1 MTLVWNIG
9 DVTVT
14 RIVESEMAV
23 PYDRKAPFLRQAT
36 PETLRSMP
44 WLVPHFVTD
53 EGHLKLSIHALLVE
67 APGLTLVVDTCI
79 GNDKPRGLTGGVGLQ
94 TSFLG
99 NLEAAGC
106 RRESVN
112 AVVCTHLH
120 VDHVGWNTMLQ
131 NGRWVPTFPNA
142 RYLIGRQEW
151 AHWRA
156 DKNAEQQAVLA
167 DSVQPIFDAR
177 LAELVDMNHRL
188 SSEIHLIP
196 TPGHTPGHVSVVIVE
211 PFVGFK
217 SEKSL
222 IFARNTGG
230 QTSVLPMIQSVQKN
244 NQCDYVVGPVSHP
257 AEKKLKL
264 QIINFLN
271 RINYVG
277 TIAFELFE
285 LGSKLVINEVAPR
298 VHNTGH
304 FSQDALTIDQFELH
318 LRCILGLSLPENTAK
333 AEAFV
338 MVNLLGQ
345 STRIPFIKKF
355 PTGSFHWYN
364 KDENRPR
371 RKLGHINYVGTNKK
385 ELLKKAIQERKGILL

>member
-1 MTLVWNIG
+1 MSIHKKTIGILGGGQLARMLILKAHQMGLATVVLSDKITDPAVQVSNRWVKGSTQSIKDVRRLMQICDLV
-9 DVTVT
+9 TF
-14 RIVESEMAV
+14 ESEFISAELLKKSLKNIKGTQIY
-23 PYDRKAPFLRQAT
+23 PSLSCLGRLQDRLLQKEWLYDFDLP
-36 PETLRSMP
+36 TLEHIKINTKDDIE
-44 WLVPHFVTD
+44 LAF
-53 EGHLKLSIHALLVE
+53 E
-67 APGLTLVVDTCI
+67 AFDKKVVF
-79 GNDKPRGLTGGVGLQ
+79 KKRTGGYDGYGTFVIKSPIALSAFKKSIKG
-94 TSFLG
+94 
-99 NLEAAGC
+99 E
-106 RRESVN
+106 ESN
-112 AVVCTHLH
+112 
-120 VDHVGWNTMLQ
+120 
-131 NGRWVPTFPNA
+131 
-142 RYLIGRQEW
+142 YI
-151 AHWRA
+151 
-156 DKNAEQQAVLA
+156 
-167 DSVQPIFDAR
+167 I
-177 LAELVDMNHRL
+177 
-188 SSEIHLIP
+188 
-196 TPGHTPGHVSVVIVE
+196 E